1 MCADPGAKAEISEIK
16 KRLDKLDVTIEGNGR
31 PGLRERITTLEQ
43 SDRTQVWLL
52 RVVLAAVI
60 TTLIKQF
67 AG

>member
-1 MCADPGAKAEISEIK
+1 MCADPTAKAEISEIK